1 MLPLSVDLAS
11 LTNPRSPATPAL
23 RATDG
28 GSEGGGCEVGT
39 QFTFPVVGFPP
50 APRQPPPSR
59 AATSDSLCSVR
70 AVPSSVRGGSAAPAP
85 A

>member
-23 RATDG
+23 RATT
-28 GSEGGGCEVGT
+28 EGRRAEDVKWGRNSLSLWL
-39 QFTFPVVGFPP
+39 GFHPP
-50 APRQPPPSR
+50 PPQPPPSR